1 MILVLTGKAA
11 SGKDTILKELTTK
24 FMMSH
29 IKSHTTR
36 PMRPGEQNG
45 REYCFVSLEEYM
57 EMHDRRKFGIERCY
71 DVTGGQTWWYGVLL
85 ETLRNTKDGVLI
97 IDPNGL
103 ALLKLCYPEIEVT
116 AFYIHANEDVIHKRL
131 EQRGDNPEEAK
142 RRLEAD
148 NDDFE
153 NIMDWCDYAI
163 VNNGGKS
170 PTMIA
175 NEIRLIYETQKRLKE
190 QENGN

>member
-1 MILVLTGKAA
+1 MILVLTGKTTA
-11 SGKDTILKELTTK
+11 GKDTILKELTTN
-24 FMMSH
+24 FMMPH

-36 PMRPGEQNG
+36 PVRPGEQDG
-45 REYCFVSLEEYM
+45 REYYFVSLNEYM

-103 ALLKLCYPEIEVT
+103 QRLKFCYPEIETTV
-116 AFYIHANEDVIHKRL
+116 FYIHSSEDIIRERL
-131 EQRGDNPEEAK
+131 NKRGDNPEEAE

-153 NIMDWCDYAI
+153 DIMDWCDYAI
-163 VNNGGKS
+163 VNNGDKS
-170 PTMIA
+170 PTMLA
-175 NEIRLIYETQKRLKE
+175 NEIWLIYETQKRLQE